1 MRSQL
6 LRLGYVSFA
15 FSLQAW
21 FHNLEQIVLIGE
33 SVDVD
38 VDEPSITIRWSI
50 LACGPGYVLP
60 ESSGIHG
67 SDSCGLPTFPILI
80 FVDK

>member
-1 MRSQL
+1 
-6 LRLGYVSFA
+6 
-15 FSLQAW
+15 
-21 FHNLEQIVLIGE
+21 VLIGE

-67 SDSCGLPTFPILI
+67 SDSCGLPPFPILI